1 MKFIDLS
8 LGRTVFVLTADQRDS
23 RTSADLVPA
32 GVDLVQRAAGDRLAI
47 PVQRNAGDE
56 LQALT
61 GSAAGALAIAL
72 ALLRDGGWSV
82 GLGVG
87 SVDTP
92 LPDDIRAGRGPAFV
106 LARDAVDRAKNAPG
120 RVAVAAADFRAAQD
134 AEAYLRLLVDL
145 RDRRSAQGW
154 EVADLLEEG
163 LTQKDI
169 AARLR
174 ITPTAVS
181 LRAKAG
187 GLRLEEAAIPALERT
202 LAALDSGSAT
212 DPVQD

>member
-1 MKFIDLS
+1 M
-8 LGRTVFVLTADQRDS
+8 FVLTADQRDS
-23 RTSADLVPA
+23 RNRADLVPA
-32 GVDLVQRAAGDRLAI
+32 GVDIVQRVAGHRLAI

-61 GSAAGALAIAL
+61 GSAPAALAITL

-82 GLGVG
+82 GIGAGV
-87 SVDTP
+87 VETP
-92 LPDDIRAGRGPAFV
+92 LPDDIRAGRGQAFV
-106 LARDAVDRAKNAPG
+106 LARDAVDRAKGAPG
-120 RVAVAAADFRAAQD
+120 RVAVSSSDALAAQD
-134 AEAYLRLLVDL
+134 AEAYLRLLVDV

-154 EVADLLEEG
+154 EVADLLAEG
-163 LTQKDI
+163 LTQKSI
-169 AARLR
+169 AARLG

-202 LAALDSGSAT
+202 LASLDGVRRQA
-212 DPVQD
+212 P

>member
-1 MKFIDLS
+1 M
-8 LGRTVFVLTADQRDS
+8 FVITADQRDS
-23 RTSADLVPA
+23 RTSTDLVPDGIA
-32 GVDLVQRAAGDRLAI
+32 LVERVGADRLTL

-61 GSAAGALAIAL
+61 DSAAATLEVGL
-72 ALLRDGGWSV
+72 ALLRDGRWSV
-82 GLGVG
+82 GIGAG
-87 SVDTP
+87 AFESP
-92 LPDDIRAGRGPAFV
+92 LPADIRAARGSAFV
-106 LARDAVDRAKNAPG
+106 LAREAVERAKSSAG
-120 RVAVAAADFRAAQD
+120 RVAVAAVDPVAAAD

-154 EVADLLEEG
+154 EVADLLGQG
-163 LTQKDI
+163 LTQKRI
-169 AARLR
+169 AAALG

-202 LAALDSGSAT
+202 FAQLDR
-212 DPVQD
+212 